1 MKKTVFTILFI
12 TCFLFSLCSCTISDT
27 GATLYGFT
35 KRMNE
40 LNESYSLTDDGYII
54 DQENQTFT
62 KYFTF
67 NEKNVMLTFSYNEKN
82 ELDSMNIVSDSL
94 TAEDSAQLEFIK
106 NCIYAFVCNE
116 EIVNNIFTDSDFDN
130 AVLKVDI
137 NTKKT
142 KSGNVEMLID
152 VTEIGTVITVLQSTP

>member
-106 NCIYAFVCNE
+106 NCIYSFVCNE

-142 KSGNVEMLID
+142 KNGNVEMLID

>member
-1 MKKTVFTILFI
+1 MKKTVFTILFV
-12 TCFLFSLCSCTISDT
+12 TCFLFSLCSCTISNT

-40 LNESYSLTDDGYII
+40 LNEGYSLTDDGYII

-82 ELDSMNIVSDSL
+82 ELNSMNIVSDSL
-94 TAEDSAQLEFIK
+94 TAEDSAQFEFIK

-116 EIVNNIFTDSDFDN
+116 QIANNIFTDSDFDN
-130 AVLKVDI
+130 IVFNVNI

-152 VTEIGTVITVLQSTP
+152 VTEIGTVITVSQNTP